1 MSIPSP
7 CSGVCRLDPQNGLC
21 IGCLRSRDEI
31 AVWRDA
37 DDATRQRILAAL
49 ETRRASL
56 PRPEV
61 CAR

>member
-31 AVWRDA
+31 AAWRDA
-37 DDATRQRILAAL
+37 DDATRQRILATL

-56 PRPEV
+56 SRPEV